1 MSFLLAQAKRI
12 RWSLA
17 RFIAGGAVVATCLLA
32 GCTTDFAGRKT
43 FRTVVIDPGHGG
55 HDSGAVVRGVAPEK
69 AWTLAL
75 AYRVRDR
82 LTRGGFRVVMTRTTD
97 VFIPLD
103 TRTWISNSQSN
114 AVFIS
119 LHFNYSP
126 NHAAEGLETYYYTAQ
141 SATLARFLHAS
152 MLRLPWVID
161 RGIKNRGF
169 HVIRKNAFPA
179 VLIENGFLTN
189 NEDVR
194 RLSATG
200 YLDLI
205 ADRIYN
211 GLIAYRGSAP
221 AVDEGQ

>member
-1 MSFLLAQAKRI
+1 MRFLLARAKRI
-12 RWSLA
+12 RWLPTH
-17 RFIAGGAVVATCLLA
+17 FIVAGAIVVTCFLA
-32 GCTTDFAGRKT
+32 GCRTEFSGRKT

-55 HDSGAVVRGVAPEK
+55 HDTGAVARGVAPEK

-82 LTRGGFRVVMTRTTD
+82 LTRGGFHVVMTRTTD

-103 TRTWISNSQSN
+103 TRTWISDSQGN

-126 NHAAEGLETYYYTAQ
+126 NHAAEGLETYYSTAQ
-141 SATLARFLHAS
+141 SASLARFLHAN
-152 MLRLPWVID
+152 MLRLPWVLD

-189 NEDVR
+189 DADVR

-205 ADRIYN
+205 ADRIYD
-211 GLIAYRGSAP
+211 GLIGYRGSAP
-221 AVDEGQ
+221 VSEEQ

>member
-1 MSFLLAQAKRI
+1 MRFLLARANLV

-17 RFIAGGAVVATCLLA
+17 RFIAAGAIVATCLLA
-32 GCTTDFAGRKT
+32 GCTTEYAGRKT
-43 FRTVVIDPGHGG
+43 FQTVVIDPGHGG
-55 HDSGAVVRGVAPEK
+55 HDSGAVARGVAPEK
-69 AWTLAL
+69 EWTLAL

-103 TRTWISNSQSN
+103 TRTWISNSQGN

-119 LHFNYSP
+119 LHFNYSS

-141 SATLARFLHAS
+141 SASLAQFLHVS
-152 MLRLPWVID
+152 MLRLPWVIN

-169 HVIRKNAFPA
+169 HVIRRNVLPA

-189 NEDVR
+189 GEDVR
-194 RLSATG
+194 RLSAPG

-205 ADRIYN
+205 ADRIYD
-211 GLIAYRGSAP
+211 GLIGYRGSAP
-221 AVDEGQ
+221 SAGQE

>member
-1 MSFLLAQAKRI
+1 MRFLLARAKRI

-17 RFIAGGAVVATCLLA
+17 YFTAAIVAASLLA
-32 GCTTDFAGRKT
+32 GCATEYAGRKT

-55 HDSGAVVRGVAPEK
+55 HDSGAVARGVAPEK

-82 LTRGGFRVVMTRTTD
+82 LTRGGFQVVMTRTTD

-103 TRTWISNSQSN
+103 TRTDISNSQSN

-126 NHAAEGLETYYYTAQ
+126 NHAAEGLETWYYTAQ
-141 SATLARFLHAS
+141 SASLAQFLHAS
-152 MLRLPWVID
+152 MLRLPWVLN

-189 NEDVR
+189 DEDVR
-194 RLSATG
+194 RVSTPG

-205 ADRIYN
+205 ADRIYD
-211 GLIAYRGSAP
+211 GLIGYRGSAP
-221 AVDEGQ
+221 VAEGE